1 MACRLIPL
9 NKNPGVRPIGIGE
22 ILRRIIGKS
31 IGWILKRD
39 IQSAAGP
46 LQASTGL
53 KGGAEATI
61 HTMKDLFESEETDAV
76 ILVDASNAF
85 NSLNQAVALHNI
97 QYTCPEFSIILN
109 NTYREPSRLIVLG
122 KWEISSQEGTTQGD
136 NLAMPFYALG
146 TTTLLNFLKANVTS
160 IRQVWLADDATAAGK
175 LKPLKDWWSAVI
187 AEGAKIGYN
196 VNEAK
201 SWLIIKNPEM
211 LQEAKTL
218 FHDTAIKFTVE
229 DKRHLGASLG
239 SNSFRVQYVSEKVN
253 TWCKEVEKL
262 SEFAKTQPHAAFSA
276 FIHGEQHK
284 FTYFMRTIPGMEE
297 HLIPLD
303 KVINDKFL
311 PALFGSRISSV
322 E

>member
-1 MACRLIPL
+1 
-9 NKNPGVRPIGIGE
+9 
-22 ILRRIIGKS
+22 
-31 IGWILKRD
+31 
-39 IQSAAGP
+39 
-46 LQASTGL
+46 
-53 KGGAEATI
+53 
-61 HTMKDLFESEETDAV
+61 
-76 ILVDASNAF
+76 
-85 NSLNQAVALHNI
+85 
-97 QYTCPEFSIILN
+97 
-109 NTYREPSRLIVLG
+109 
-122 KWEISSQEGTTQGD
+122 
-136 NLAMPFYALG
+136 MPFYALG
-146 TTTLLNFLKANVTS
+146 TTTLLNFLKANITS

-175 LKPLKDWWSAVI
+175 LKLLKEWWSAVI

-211 LQEAKTL
+211 LQEAETL
-218 FHDTAIKFTVE
+218 FHDTAIRFTVE
-229 DKRHLGASLG
+229 GKMHLGASLG

-262 SEFAKTQPHAAFSA
+262 SEYAKTQPHAAFSA

-322 E
+322 ERDLFSLPI

>member
-1 MACRLIPL
+1 M
-9 NKNPGVRPIGIGE
+9 
-22 ILRRIIGKS
+22 
-31 IGWILKRD
+31 D

-53 KGGAEATI
+53 KGGAEAAI

-85 NSLNQAVALHNI
+85 NSLNRAVAFHNI
-97 QYTCPEFSIILN
+97 QYTCPEFSIILI
-109 NTYREPSRLIVLG
+109 NTYRELSRLIVLG

-146 TTTLLNFLKANVTS
+146 TTTLLNFLKANITS

-175 LKPLKDWWSAVI
+175 PKPLKEWWSAVI

-218 FHDTAIKFTVE
+218 CHDTAIRFTVE
-229 DKRHLGASLG
+229 GKRHVGASLG

-262 SEFAKTQPHAAFSA
+262 SEYAKTQPHAAFSA